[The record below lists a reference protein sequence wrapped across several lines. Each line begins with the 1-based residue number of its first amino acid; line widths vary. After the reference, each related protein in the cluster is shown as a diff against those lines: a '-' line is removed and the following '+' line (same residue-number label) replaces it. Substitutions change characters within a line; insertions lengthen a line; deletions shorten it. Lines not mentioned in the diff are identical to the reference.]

1 MIKNSGP
8 LGLLRMDPYVRFHIG
23 HISHETPTATGGGKN
38 PQWKIS
44 YRMYE
49 MIFLCD

>member
-1 MIKNSGP
+1 
-8 LGLLRMDPYVRFHIG
+8 MDPYVRFQIG

-44 YRMYE
+44 YRM
-49 MIFLCD
+49 

>member
-1 MIKNSGP
+1 
-8 LGLLRMDPYVRFHIG
+8 MDPYVRFQIG

-49 MIFLCD
+49 SLLIRLNPFDLI